1 MRIDTATPQ
10 HSDGDGG
17 EARAMR
23 VGALPVATEQEDLLY
38 FLAASARTLS
48 LCSAHIAPSLTA
60 LRSKIFLLRSSFIL
74 LEKKWIATEDRDP
87 SPPFTRTI
95 ETADWLDR
103 CLDEEEYGGIDTVAT
118 TQIGIVNI
126 RSRV

>member
-1 MRIDTATPQ
+1 MSEGHTSPASPQ

-48 LCSAHIAPSLTA
+48 LCSAYIAPSLTT
-60 LRSKIFLLRSSFIL
+60 LRRKLISSVI
-74 LEKKWIATEDRDP
+74 I
-87 SPPFTRTI
+87 S
-95 ETADWLDR
+95 
-103 CLDEEEYGGIDTVAT
+103 
-118 TQIGIVNI
+118 Q
-126 RSRV
+126 SS